1 MTNLKYDH
9 DHEYEA
15 VVVVFSMEINWNK
28 IQHITNENYV

>member
-9 DHEYEA
+9 EYES